1 MEWYWYLALAGLVM
15 VLLRLNGA
23 VRGRR
28 RMRRYAAMASQWT
41 RDEAEA
47 AYKESYVAAC
57 THLTSETSLRL
68 SYDEVMEHLERAAAA
83 ATRVQQL
90 LGRDHGP
97 AFRRIFLR
105 QLVKSITAE
114 AERQS
119 QPPQRPPG
127 WD

>member
-15 VLLRLNGA
+15 VLLRLHGA

-28 RMRRYAAMASQWT
+28 RIRRYAAMASHWT

-57 THLTSETSLRL
+57 THLANESKLRL
-68 SYDEVMEHLERAAAA
+68 SYDEVIEHLERAAAA
-83 ATRVQQL
+83 ANRVQQL
-90 LGRDHGP
+90 QGRDHGP
-97 AFRRIFLR
+97 ALLR
-105 QLVKSITAE
+105 TLRLELVKSVTDDAG
-114 AERQS
+114 RM
-119 QPPQRPPG
+119 QPKRPPR